1 MKLLA
6 ISAFSLTA
14 ILAAAFVS
22 PISEARSIRAYESHN
37 LSTVMING
45 EKTDY
50 AGRVTINYAEQK
62 IHVELGKDIC
72 GHYSDAATGTIRCM
86 AMPIPVAEFEVPLQK
101 RENSCGSAVYSGS
114 EDKTPVDGL
123 RTSIV
128 VMNHAGRMCEDYRP
142 YGIEVRVE
150 TFNLRSNT
158 TTHYFLG
165 K

>member
-6 ISAFSLTA
+6 LSAVLASA
-14 ILAAAFVS
+14 IIS

-50 AGRVTINYAEQK
+50 AGRVTINYVESK

-72 GHYSDAATGTIRCM
+72 GHYSDAAPGTIRCM

-101 RENSCGSAVYSGS
+101 RESSCGSTVLSGI
-114 EDKTPVDGL
+114 EDLRRVDGN
-123 RTSIV
+123 RTEIV
-128 VMNHAGRMCEDYRP
+128 AMNHAGRMCEDYRP
-142 YGIEVRVE
+142 YGIEVHVK
-150 TFNLRSNT
+150 TVSLRGEEKT
-158 TTHYFLG
+158 YFLG